1 MSYGKKNKKNP
12 WEARINKL
20 KIKAHS
26 MLGRAEQ
33 ILLTTNIY

>member
-1 MSYGKKNKKNP
+1 MSYEKKYLQ
-12 WEARINKL
+12 EVRISKL

>member
-1 MSYGKKNKKNP
+1 MEKKKNL
-12 WEARINKL
+12 WEARISKL
-20 KIKAHS
+20 KVKAHS